1 MKNDI
6 PRLMQERHL
15 DAIVVQGDTDTSSD
29 LAYLTGGV
37 KLEGAALIWRRDA
50 EPVLFTTPIEREN
63 GAATGLRLRLWNEF
77 NLIEYM
83 KAHNNDRFAATVA
96 LFRDLLDSEGV
107 SGRVGFYGVGDRG
120 YSYRFLSAL
129 AAACPTIEV
138 VGEAL
143 PNLFNAA
150 RQTKD
155 SAELAAIQEV
165 GRLTAEVID
174 GVIALIQA
182 QRVQDDRLIQADG
195 RPLTIGDVKAF
206 IRLELARRNLE
217 EVHEN
222 IFSQGRDAGV
232 PHNAGQPDMPLRL
245 GQSIIFDIF
254 PRHRQSGYFTDIT
267 RTFFLGA
274 APPELAQRWQQVKTI
289 FDAVLAELR
298 PGQPCTHYQHMTC
311 DYFED
316 LGYPTTRSQPKT
328 MVGYPHSLGHGVGRD
343 IHESP
348 SLNHLPD
355 NDTLLQP
362 GHVFTVEPG
371 LYYPE
376 EGWGIRIEDSLAFDA
391 AGNLINLSDYPY
403 EMVIP
408 VG

>member
-6 PRLMQERHL
+6 PRLMQERNL
-15 DAIVVQGDTDTSSD
+15 AAIVVQGDTDTSSD

-37 KLEGAALIWRRDA
+37 KLEGAALIWRREA
-50 EPVLFTTPIEREN
+50 EPVLFVSPIEREN
-63 GAATGLRLRLWNEF
+63 GAAAGMRLRLWNEF

-83 KAHNNDRFAATVA
+83 KAHGNDRFAASLA
-96 LFRDLLDSEGV
+96 MFGDLLKSETV
-107 SGRVGFYGVGDRG
+107 SGRVGFYGLGDRG
-120 YSYRFLSAL
+120 YSYRFLTAL
-129 AAACPTIEV
+129 AAAQPQIEV
-138 VGEAL
+138 VGETY
-143 PNLFNAA
+143 PNLFHAA
-150 RQTKD
+150 RQTKNH
-155 SAELAAIQEV
+155 AELAAIQEA

-174 GVIALIQA
+174 SVIALIQA
-182 QRVQDDRLIQADG
+182 QQLTDETLLKKDG
-195 RPLTIGDVKAF
+195 SPFTIGDVKAH
-206 IRLELARRNLE
+206 IRMELARRNLE
-217 EVHEN
+217 EAHEN

-232 PHNAGQPDMPLRL
+232 PHNTGQHDMPLRL

-254 PRHRQSGYFTDIT
+254 PRHRQTGYFTDIT
-267 RTFFLGA
+267 RTFFLGY
-274 APPELAQRWQQVKTI
+274 APPDLARRWQQVKTI

-298 PGQPCTHYQHMTC
+298 PGQACTYYQQMTC

-316 LGYPTTRSQPKT
+316 LGYPTTRSHPKT
-328 MVGYPHSLGHGVGRD
+328 EVGYNHSLGHGVGRD

-371 LYYPE
+371 LYYPD
-376 EGWGIRIEDSLAFDA
+376 EGWGIRIEDSLAFDETGA
-391 AGNLINLSDYPY
+391 LINLSNYPY